1 MINWSD
7 FQKLPG
13 SAESNFE
20 FLCRALIRLHYGKH
34 GQFAALA
41 NQPGVEFH
49 LHLRENCAL
58 GAAGKWFGWQCR
70 WYDLPS
76 GTTLGNTRRKK
87 IEDAVIKSAKA
98 LPGLTDWVLWTLM
111 SKQES

>member
-1 MINWSD
+1 MEPALRCIAPTTIPKNLRGKWQRINENAMIDWSD

-49 LHLRENCAL
+49 LQLRENCAL
-58 GAAGKWFGWQCR
+58 GAAEKWFGWQCR
-70 WYDLPS
+70 WY
-76 GTTLGNTRRKK
+76 
-87 IEDAVIKSAKA
+87 
-98 LPGLTDWVLWTLM
+98 
-111 SKQES
+111 